1 MKHSETR
8 NFVKISPE
16 ILYFGTPVAVISS
29 LNADGTTNL
38 AAMSSFWALDD
49 RFLLGLTSY
58 GQTAANLERWS
69 ECVLNFPSPSEWEHV
84 ERLGHTTGRVHLLRY
99 HHKAGIVHAS
109 NKFSVSGFTAL
120 KSELVRPD
128 RAAECPVQIEARV
141 LARHTAQGDSFVRC
155 FELQRLR
162 VHASPTILNAEGERI
177 DVFAWSPLF
186 YVFRHYFGKG
196 DHLGKS
202 FRAKD

>member
-1 MKHSETR
+1 LSLNQFLKRRLEEILTIGCNDVTACKEPNGMKHSETR
-8 NFVKISPE
+8 NFGKISPE

-99 HHKAGIVHAS
+99 HHKAGIVHACLTS
-109 NKFSVSGFTAL
+109 A
-120 KSELVRPD
+120 
-128 RAAECPVQIEARV
+128 PVGQIGRIE
-141 LARHTAQGDSFVRC
+141 
-155 FELQRLR
+155 
-162 VHASPTILNAEGERI
+162 ERRI
-177 DVFAWSPLF
+177 
-186 YVFRHYFGKG
+186 FG
-196 DHLGKS
+196 S
-202 FRAKD
+202 S